1 MALPRNPIASDPT
14 AAIETHEIDDRFIPV
29 RATELIAA
37 LVEYA
42 ADRGLPCKDLREFA
56 HALRAVI
63 EQEAAAFAREMADA
77 YAPFNPDRETL
88 PQENESYF
96 RTSDGYTAMHAR
108 LEYLMDKA
116 NFERLNDV
124 QIGQALQVASSQGL
138 TVRLDPGRIEEL
150 SLWIRG
156 YGEIERTRRTWKR
169 PIRGVTH
176 KLEVYRRLAVVARLK
191 GDPHIL
197 IKLFKDIP
205 EEDVEAL
212 LPHAEIS
219 MNWWDRAFMFSGGLG
234 AISSTT
240 MKILSGGLLAVS
252 RILWTLSVGCAILA
266 WRVFHGYRR
275 TRVQRDSQRTRH
287 LYYQNLSNNLGSI
300 YTMVSLI
307 SQEELKEAGLA
318 YFICATA
325 DPPIQSVGDLKSRCE
340 SLLTVRFGSPVDF
353 DVADAVHTLDRMK
366 LWSDRPSWRVHPPEK
381 AAGLLALHCIERR
394 TEMHHWKNCL

>member
-1 MALPRNPIASDPT
+1 MSLPRNPIANDPT

-29 RATELIAA
+29 RATELIAT
-37 LVEYA
+37 LIEYA
-42 ADRGLPCKDLREFA
+42 ADRGACAGSLHEFA
-56 HALRAVI
+56 KAMRAVI
-63 EQEAAAFAREMADA
+63 EQEAAAFARELADA

-88 PQENESYF
+88 PQESESYF
-96 RTSDGYTAMHAR
+96 RTPDGYAAIHAR

-124 QIGQALQVASSQGL
+124 QIDRALQVAGSQGL
-138 TVRLDPGRIEEL
+138 TVRLDPTRIEEL
-150 SLWIRG
+150 SLWVRG

-191 GDPHIL
+191 GDPHVL
-197 IKLFKDIP
+197 IKIFKDIP

-219 MNWWDRAFMFSGGLG
+219 MNWWDRAFMFGGG
-234 AISSTT
+234 IGTIGTTT
-240 MKILSGGLLAVS
+240 MKLLTASLLQWLWIL
-252 RILWTLSVGCAILA
+252 TVGFGVLT

-275 TRVQRDSQRTRH
+275 TRLQRDSQRTRH

-300 YTMVSLI
+300 YTLVSLI
-307 SQEELKEAGLA
+307 SQEEMKEAGLA
-318 YFICATA
+318 YFVCATA

-353 DVADAVHTLDRMK
+353 DVADAVRTLDRLK
-366 LWSDRPSWRVHPPEK
+366 LWCDRGNWRVHPPQM
-381 AAGLLALHCIERR
+381 AAGLLSLHCIERR
-394 TEMHHWKNCL
+394 TEMHHWKNCQ